1 MKSFFFSNEKVLKM
15 FFKFFLPEYSTT
27 CKIFQISKQWKS
39 NDHEEWGKTSP
50 PNNLISS
57 WVGSCEWC
65 SVPMRNLMR
74 NPYYYL
80 ALFFQ
85 NPFRC
90 SWRVEHDA
98 ISFCDKS
105 LFLDLV
111 KFSHLLQKKTFIH
124 SDSSVCVGKRRL
136 PDNSQS
142 CTIFHCKRVRTVTSF
157 LNASDGVTI
166 GSPLGPKI

>member
-1 MKSFFFSNEKVLKM
+1 MKSFFFSNEKVFKM

-85 NPFRC
+85 NPFRY

-111 KFSHLLQKKTFIH
+111 KFSHLLQKKLSFIAILQCASANEDCRIIH
-124 SDSSVCVGKRRL
+124 NHAR
-136 PDNSQS
+136 
-142 CTIFHCKRVRTVTSF
+142 SF
-157 LNASDGVTI
+157 TASACA
-166 GSPLGPKI
+166 L